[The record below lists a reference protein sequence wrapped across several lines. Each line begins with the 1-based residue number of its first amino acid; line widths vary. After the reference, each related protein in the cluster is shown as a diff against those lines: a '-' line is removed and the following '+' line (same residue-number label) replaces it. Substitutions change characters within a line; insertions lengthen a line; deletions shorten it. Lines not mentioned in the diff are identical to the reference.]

1 MFIFKMFQ
9 FSQIYWAFLLLA
21 FFVGMLGAGAIV
33 KWGKK
38 LLLVD
43 L

>member
-21 FFVGMLGAGAIV
+21 FFVGSWEREPLLNR
-33 KWGKK
+33 KK
-38 LLLVD
+38 NAAFS
-43 L
+43 